1 MRENIKSILLVG
13 LIVVSLVQSYYLI
26 YRMPGA
32 DSVANSE
39 ASYVQTEDIGPRT
52 SIENTIFPDQMILHL
67 KNNKHTVFYP
77 ASSNYNA
84 IYSRLKGSNFSQF
97 RRLSVQTVNWNEV
110 RNDAGLEMTFS
121 SGIPVS
127 LLERTLDISPD
138 SLFEGDTVNR
148 IWIYN
153 TANST
158 KPRAFFFS
166 ASGDVVYE
174 ATDLDWT
181 SADIQQMTLMNT
193 SATNYL
199 YQMNGYYIPQTALEI
214 QSLTLKLEMYTTE
227 QMQRNLFFDPGAT
240 RNINEENGTEIYTD
254 SKRSLQVDT
263 KQKWMTYTD
272 PTAPTTGTNN
282 VSDNVLSAI
291 DFVNQHGGWP
301 GSYMLMMDNNSSN
314 DKEFIFRQYI
324 QSYPIVDT
332 EKLKFGYMK
341 LVMEHGTVSSYE
353 RSMLYTG
360 INNPPLNESNISR
373 AKVISLPGGKAL
385 QNMIKAQI
393 PADQTIRD
401 IYPAYRPTLGNGVVV
416 LNPVWMVKLQDG
428 QSIVLTSS
436 HTSISMKK

>member
-39 ASYVQTEDIGPRT
+39 ASYVQTEDMGPRM
-52 SIENTIFPDQMILHL
+52 SIENTIFPDQMIVHL

-77 ASSNYNA
+77 ASSTYNS
-84 IYSRLKGSNFSQF
+84 IYSRLKSSNFSQF
-97 RRLSVQTVNWNEV
+97 RRLSVQTVDWNEI

-127 LLERTLDISPD
+127 LLERTLDINPD

-153 TANST
+153 TANSA

-174 ATDLDWT
+174 ATELAWT
-181 SADIQQMTLMNT
+181 NADIQQIVLVG
-193 SATNYL
+193 AGKTNYL
-199 YQMNGYYIPQTALEI
+199 YQTDGYYIPQTALEI
-214 QSLTLKLEMYTTE
+214 QPLTMKLEMYTTE
-227 QMQRNLFFDPGAT
+227 QMQRNLFFDPGTT

-263 KQKWMTYTD
+263 NQKWMTYTD

-282 VSDNVLSAI
+282 ISDNVLSAI

-301 GSYMLMMDNNSSN
+301 GTYMLNMGNIADS
-314 DKEFIFRQYI
+314 DKAFTFRQYI
-324 QSYPIVDT
+324 QSYPIIDT
-332 EKLKFGYMK
+332 DKVKFGYMK

-353 RSMLYTG
+353 RSLLYTG
-360 INNPPLNESNISR
+360 INNVAVDTSSITPTQ
-373 AKVISLPGGKAL
+373 VISLPAGKVL
-385 QNMIKAQI
+385 QNLIKAQV

-401 IYPAYRPTLGNGVVV
+401 IYPAYRPTLGNGVIV

-428 QSIVLTSS
+428 TTVILHSS
-436 HTSISMKK
+436 TTNMSLKK